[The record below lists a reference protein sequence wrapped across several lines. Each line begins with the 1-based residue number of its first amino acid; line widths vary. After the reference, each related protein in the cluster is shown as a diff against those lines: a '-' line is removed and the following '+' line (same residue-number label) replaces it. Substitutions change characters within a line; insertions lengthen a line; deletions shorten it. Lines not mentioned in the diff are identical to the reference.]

1 MCIDV
6 VKPGQILLK
15 PGDKVK
21 VNLTLEDFK
30 KLQNSEI
37 NRWSDDM
44 QKVSVPRMED
54 MILIG
59 VVFPGRIKT

>member
-1 MCIDV
+1 M

-44 QKVSVPRMED
+44 QKVSVPWVED
-54 MILIG
+54 VIIYLIYSG
-59 VVFPGRIKT
+59 LVFPGRIKT